1 MGIKF
6 FCPNGHKLNVKAYL
20 GGKKGICPKCGAKLL
35 IPKAEGA
42 QTSQQAAGEDQ
53 GVPLKASELQE
64 VESIPTTGEA
74 LATNVKDSSDPIAA
88 SPSAVW
94 YARLPSGQ
102 QYGPAPGELF
112 RTWLDEGRVTPESL
126 VWQEGWPD
134 WKQASEVFS
143 EMNASQDESHPSPS
157 QQTESN
163 SNDSDE
169 ASSNRSD
176 TNEAEASTK
185 TEPSPSEEASS
196 ESDSTE
202 KKTSDSLAASADSQ
216 SSDDDKD
223 SSKSLSTGDDSSKH
237 ESSDESSSFPAST
250 VKQQPGEKK
259 KFLIIGSIVAA
270 VVITVAVVLVWIL
283 IF

>member
-35 IPKAEGA
+35 IPNVEGE
-42 QTSQQAAGEDQ
+42 QTSQQAADEDQ
-53 GVPLKASELQE
+53 GAPVVKASELAQQE
-64 VESIPTTGEA
+64 VENIPTTGEA
-74 LATNVKDSSDPIAA
+74 LSTNVNDKGDPIAA
-88 SPSAVW
+88 SPSSVW

-112 RTWLDEGRVTPESL
+112 RTWIHEGRVTPESL

-134 WKQASEVFS
+134 WKKASEVFTK
-143 EMNASQDESHPSPS
+143 MNASEDENNPSPS

-169 ASSNRSD
+169 ASSNSSD
-176 TNEAEASTK
+176 SKEAEASTK
-185 TEPSPSEEASS
+185 TEPSPSGKDSS
-196 ESDSTE
+196 ESDSAE
-202 KKTSDSLAASADSQ
+202 KKTSDSQAASADSQ

-223 SSKSLSTGDDSSKH
+223 SSDDDKDSSDDDNDSSEDDKDSSESLSTGDDSSDCRKRH
-237 ESSDESSSFPAST
+237 RAGNDGGQRSQGLRP
-250 VKQQPGEKK
+250 
-259 KFLIIGSIVAA
+259 
-270 VVITVAVVLVWIL
+270 
-283 IF
+283 